1 MVGQSDFAVAQPAM
15 ADLTP
20 TMPRTSPKSPPKSLA
35 PLPPKPAL
43 GPAGATA
50 PAPGHG
56 AATAGDPYLPGN
68 GNGGYLALHY
78 DLDLDYRVSTNQLRA
93 TATVQARASMR
104 LHRFSLDFAGLTVDR
119 VTVNGERA
127 VRTSQSARKLTIT
140 VATTIEAGEPFEVT
154 VRYRG
159 APHPLKSIW
168 GEVGWEELDDG
179 VLVAGQPTGA
189 GSWFPCNDHPS
200 NKASFR
206 IRISCEDPY
215 TVVSNGALIARATR
229 SGRTSWTYEV
239 KEPMA
244 TYLATVLIGRYRRS
258 DLAAAPVAQ
267 RIFYPANLAR
277 EVAVDF
283 ARLPEM
289 IAVFAD
295 LFGPYPFDAY
305 SVVVTDDELEIP
317 LEAHGLAIFGRNHV
331 DGAHGSDRLI
341 AHELAHQWFGNS
353 LTLVRW
359 QDIWLHEGFACYA
372 EWLWAEAGGGLP
384 ADASAAVHRAE
395 IEAMPR
401 DIVIGEPGPQD
412 MFDDRVYKR
421 GALALHAVRRSLG
434 DDAFFGAVRA
444 YTQARRNGSI
454 TTEDLVEFFSVHT
467 GSGDIRRIVDR
478 WVYRSALPKL

>member
-1 MVGQSDFAVAQPAM
+1 MV
-15 ADLTP
+15 DLTP
-20 TMPRTSPKSPPKSLA
+20 TMPRTPPPSGPAQSPAKRLT
-35 PLPPKPAL
+35 PLPPRSAL
-43 GPAGATA
+43 GPAGVRGAA
-50 PAPGHG
+50 PTHG

-78 DLDLDYRVSTNQLRA
+78 DLNLDYRVTTNQLRA

-104 LHRFSLDFAGLTVDR
+104 LDRFSLDFDGLTVDR
-119 VTVNGERA
+119 VTVDGVRA
-127 VRTSQSARKLTIT
+127 LKVSQRARKLTIT
-140 VATTIEAGEPFEVT
+140 VVATIEAGALFEVI

-179 VLVAGQPTGA
+179 VLVAGQPTGSA
-189 GSWFPCNDHPS
+189 SWFPCNDHPS

-206 IRISCEDPY
+206 IRVSCEDPY
-215 TVVSNGALIARATR
+215 TVVANGTLIARTTR

-244 TYLATVLIGRYRRS
+244 TYLATVLIGRYRRT
-258 DLAAAPVAQ
+258 DATAAPVAQ
-267 RIFYPANLAR
+267 RIFFPANLAR

-289 IAVFAD
+289 ISLFAD
-295 LFGPYPFDAY
+295 RFGPYPFDAY

-353 LTLVRW
+353 LTVVRW

-372 EWLWAEAGGGLP
+372 EWLWAEAGGGP
-384 ADASAAVHRAE
+384 TADASAAVHRTE
-395 IEAMPR
+395 IEALPR
-401 DIVIGEPGPQD
+401 DIVVGEPGPHD

-444 YTQARRNGSI
+444 YTRARRHGSI
-454 TTEDLVEFFSVHT
+454 TTEDLVEFLSVHT
-467 GSGDIRRIVDR
+467 DSGEIRRIVDR
-478 WVYRSALPKL
+478 WIYRSALPKL

>member
-1 MVGQSDFAVAQPAM
+1 MVGQPDCAVALSAM
-15 ADLTP
+15 ADLMP
-20 TMPRTSPKSPPKSLA
+20 TMPRTPSPQGSPLGPVKSLK
-35 PLPPKPAL
+35 PLPSQPAL
-43 GPAGATA
+43 GPAAG
-50 PAPGHG
+50 PG
-56 AATAGDPYLPGN
+56 AASAGDPYLPGN
-68 GNGGYLALHY
+68 GNGGYRALHY

-93 TATVQARASMR
+93 TTTVNGKASQR
-104 LHRFSLDFAGLTVDR
+104 LDRFSLDFDGLTVDR
-119 VTVNGERA
+119 VTVDGVRA
-127 VRTSQSARKLTIT
+127 QKVSQRARKLTIT
-140 VATTIEAGEPFEVT
+140 VATVIEAGALFEVT

-189 GSWFPCNDHPS
+189 ASWFPCNDHPS

-206 IRISCEDPY
+206 IRVSCEDPY
-215 TVVSNGALIARATR
+215 TVVSNGALIARTTR

-239 KEPMA
+239 TEPMA
-244 TYLATVLIGRYRRS
+244 TYLATVLIGRYRRT
-258 DLAAAPVAQ
+258 DATAAPVAQ
-267 RIFYPANLAR
+267 RIFFPANLAR

-289 IAVFAD
+289 ISLFAA
-295 LFGPYPFDAY
+295 LFGPYPFGAY
-305 SVVVTDDELEIP
+305 SVVVTDDDLEIP
-317 LEAHGLAIFGRNHV
+317 LEAHGLAIFGRNQV

-353 LTLVRW
+353 LTLLRW

-372 EWLWAEAGGGLP
+372 EWLWAEASGGLT
-384 ADASAAVHRAE
+384 ADASAAVYRAE
-395 IEAMPR
+395 IEALPR
-401 DIVIGEPGPQD
+401 DIVVGEPGPHD

-444 YTQARRNGSI
+444 YTRARRHGSI
-454 TTEDLVEFFSVHT
+454 STDDLVEFFSVHT
-467 GSGDIRRIVDR
+467 DSSDIRRIVDR
-478 WVYRSALPKL
+478 WIYRSALPKL

>member
-1 MVGQSDFAVAQPAM
+1 
-15 ADLTP
+15 
-20 TMPRTSPKSPPKSLA
+20 MPRTPPKSPAKTSVKSPAKSLTS
-35 PLPPKPAL
+35 LPPKPAL
-43 GPAGATA
+43 PAGGAT
-50 PAPGHG
+50 HG
-56 AATAGDPYLPGN
+56 SASAGDPYLPGN

-78 DLDLDYRVSTNQLRA
+78 DLDLDYRVSTNQLRG
-93 TATVQARASMR
+93 TATMTGLASM
-104 LHRFSLDFAGLTVDR
+104 SLDRFCLDFDGLTVDR
-119 VTVNGERA
+119 VTVDGVRA
-127 VRTSQSARKLTIT
+127 QKVSQNSRKLTIT
-140 VATTIEAGEPFEVT
+140 VATTIEAGERFEVT

-159 APHPLKSIW
+159 TPHPLKSIW

-189 GSWFPCNDHPS
+189 ASWFPCNDHPS

-206 IRISCEDPY
+206 IRVSCEDPY
-215 TVVSNGALIARATR
+215 TVVSNGALIARTTR

-244 TYLATVLIGRYRRS
+244 TYLATVLIGRYRRA
-258 DLAAAPVAQ
+258 DVVAAPVAQ
-267 RIFYPANLAR
+267 RIFFPANLAR

-289 IAVFAD
+289 ISLFD
-295 LFGPYPFDAY
+295 RLFGTYPFGGY

-331 DGAHGSDRLI
+331 DGVHGSDRLI

-353 LTLVRW
+353 LTVSRW

-372 EWLWAEAGGGLP
+372 EWLWAEASGGLS

-395 IEAMPR
+395 IEALPS
-401 DIVIGEPGPQD
+401 DIVVGDPGPHD

-421 GALALHAVRRSLG
+421 GALALHALRRSLG
-434 DDAFFGAVRA
+434 DEVFFGAVRA
-444 YTQARRNGSI
+444 YTRARHHGSVS
-454 TTEDLVEFFSVHT
+454 TEDLVEFFTVQTDS
-467 GSGDIRRIVDR
+467 SDIRRIVDR
-478 WVYRSALPKL
+478 WIYRTALPKL